1 MRNGH
6 RIACRG
12 LALALAAVAF
22 AGCVTQPSAAP
33 TPTATA
39 RATTAGPR
47 FELATYMYA
56 LQTKGRI
63 RVGVLDA
70 DAPFAATDASGA
82 HAGFEVD
89 LARELAKAIFGA
101 RPDPD
106 AVIEWISVDR
116 STALSALTSAQ
127 ADVVLARLA
136 ATTER
141 AAVIDQTDP
150 YFVTGERVLVQDPN
164 DEINDLPDLDSKTV
178 CVTAGTGVGA
188 DVEDANAYAK
198 ILTLDTYASCLDA
211 LRHSQV
217 DAIAAAE
224 TTLWALRRDDAKTK
238 IVGRPLTTERY
249 AIGAKKN
256 AGGDRIGFAAFLSD
270 WLAGAIRDG
279 TWARL
284 YEKDIT
290 PLSGDRKTSP
300 AQ

>member
-1 MRNGH
+1 
-6 RIACRG
+6 
-12 LALALAAVAF
+12 
-22 AGCVTQPSAAP
+22 
-33 TPTATA
+33 
-39 RATTAGPR
+39 
-47 FELATYMYA
+47 MYA

-150 YFVTGERVLVQDPN
+150 YFVTGERQSELRGEEAVIVL
-164 DEINDLPDLDSKTV
+164 
-178 CVTAGTGVGA
+178 GVR
-188 DVEDANAYAK
+188 EDAAAARRGCR
-198 ILTLDTYASCLDA
+198 IAADEEHRTGRRAERDRPADPHQRVA
-211 LRHSQV
+211 APRFVQV
-217 DAIAAAE
+217 DD
-224 TTLWALRRDDAKTK
+224 RDHGHRQLLGHDC
-238 IVGRPLTTERY
+238 L
-249 AIGAKKN
+249 
-256 AGGDRIGFAAFLSD
+256 
-270 WLAGAIRDG
+270 
-279 TWARL
+279 
-284 YEKDIT
+284 
-290 PLSGDRKTSP
+290 
-300 AQ
+300 